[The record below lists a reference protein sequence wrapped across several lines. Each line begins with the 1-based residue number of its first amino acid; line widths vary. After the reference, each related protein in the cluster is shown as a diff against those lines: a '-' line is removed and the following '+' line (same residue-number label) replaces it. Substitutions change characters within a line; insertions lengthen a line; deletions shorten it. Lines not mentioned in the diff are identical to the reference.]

1 MELLTQHA
9 LKHLGYFVL
18 RYEITE
24 IKNCDMKI
32 WKLINDKN
40 NTYQVQA
47 LASRTDL
54 LYPQRRLCSEKL
66 IRLLGLLLHV
76 WYYTKYV
83 TYSLMVTLSNKNPS
97 AWNFLSPEL

>member
-9 LKHLGYFVL
+9 IKHLGYSVYV

-32 WKLINDKN
+32 RKWVNDK

-47 LASRTDL
+47 VASRTDL
-54 LYPQRRLCSEKL
+54 LYQRR
-66 IRLLGLLLHV
+66 
-76 WYYTKYV
+76 
-83 TYSLMVTLSNKNPS
+83 
-97 AWNFLSPEL
+97 